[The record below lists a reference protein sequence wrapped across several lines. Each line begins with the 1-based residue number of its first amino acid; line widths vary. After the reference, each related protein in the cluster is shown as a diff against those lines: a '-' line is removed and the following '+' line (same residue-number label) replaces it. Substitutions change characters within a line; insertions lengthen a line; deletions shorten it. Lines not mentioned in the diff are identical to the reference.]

1 MRNRERQ
8 RVLALFIGVV
18 MFVLSFG
25 SCLLPG
31 EVQAAGSAAA
41 ELKQTYSQT
50 RTELKSVL
58 DVVEALKPEDYTPE
72 TYQQLAAAI
81 AEAKQLY
88 QSEEADEQEMKEK
101 IERLHSLAKNL
112 KSASE
117 AEYERLVQELE
128 NKKEELG
135 NSQNQMASLEE
146 EVRRLAEEAVRMR
159 AALEQSEKEAAK
171 MREELQ
177 KLQRGTLLKKGD
189 TTEANGVKYRVTD
202 VGEKLAEAYGVS
214 DKNRETVKVADT
226 VTINGGIC
234 KVTAVAD
241 KAFSG
246 MKKLKKA
253 EIGKNITSVG
263 KKVFYK
269 DNKLAR
275 ITVKSTALEKVGAQ
289 ALKGISA
296 KAVIKVPKAK
306 KKAYTR
312 LFKGKG
318 QKKSVKVK

>member
-1 MRNRERQ
+1 MGIA
-8 RVLALFIGVV
+8 VFAMG
-18 MFVLSFG
+18 FG
-25 SCLLPG
+25 SFRCPM
-31 EVQAAGSAAA
+31 EVQAADGSVA
-41 ELKQTYSQT
+41 EVKQTYSQT

-58 DVVEALKPEDYTPE
+58 DVIEALRPEDYTPE
-72 TYQQLAAAI
+72 TYELLAAA
-81 AEAKQLY
+81 AEEAKQLY
-88 QSEEADEQEMKEK
+88 QSEEADEQDMRDK
-101 IERLHSLAKNL
+101 IERLYSLVKGL

-117 AEYERLVQELE
+117 AEYNRLVQELE
-128 NKKEELG
+128 NKKEELR
-135 NSQNQMASLEE
+135 NSQGQIANLEG
-146 EVRRLAEEAVRMR
+146 EVRRLAEEAARMR
-159 AALEQSEKEAAK
+159 ASLEQSEKEAVK
-171 MREELQ
+171 LREELQ
-177 KLQRGTLLKKGD
+177 KLQNGTPLKKGD
-189 TTEANGVKYRVTD
+189 ITEADGVKYRVTD
-202 VGEKLAEAYGVS
+202 AGGKLAEAYGVS

-226 VTINGGIC
+226 VKIHGGIC

-241 KAFSG
+241 QAFLG

-253 EIGKNITSVG
+253 EIGRNITSIG

-269 DNKLAR
+269 DSKLTR
-275 ITVKSTALEKVGAQ
+275 ITVKGGALKKVGAQ